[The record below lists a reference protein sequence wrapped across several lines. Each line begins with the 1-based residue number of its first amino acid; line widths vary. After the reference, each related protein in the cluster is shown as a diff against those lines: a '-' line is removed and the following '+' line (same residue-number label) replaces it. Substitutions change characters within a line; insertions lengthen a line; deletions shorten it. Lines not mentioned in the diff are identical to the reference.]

1 MKKYLSHFMALI
13 LVLSLILQMSIC
25 VLAENSTNNTYAAS
39 PSIETAYY
47 SSADTDTDADSV
59 FQKMVKKYSEVSL
72 SASGSDITCFWDMI
86 TKRALGLKSV
96 VDVDFY
102 SLDYD
107 EMTPQGLGKVL
118 VTMVNN
124 NFGVDTKVVDS
135 QKSVID
141 ILNSYLLNGE
151 FTKSGNSGVT
161 MASEQVWVMFGYVLS
176 GSGLDDSAWDYM
188 LSQQNTDGGFGY
200 GTWSDV
206 STSLWVKTLIE
217 LAGKDNEFSEYLQ
230 SIDDYVENNMDYIK
244 QSYDTNSLASIV
256 SYNVFD
262 SKDCDDLLEYIID
275 TCYDPEGYFTW
286 GEYEGEN
293 SFATQAGAQMIGE
306 YFNGS
311 VYSDLFE
318 GYSPVSDEESDKK
331 ENEDEKVI
339 YVTNNTDNSQKETNN
354 RSTKNQTINN
364 YYQQADPVVV
374 TNTITKEIVKDIEIP
389 ANEITVNSNPISNV
403 QPTITLNIPDYR
415 IEIRIFLGIMALA
428 AITYSFST
436 FFKVFGGAND
446 EK

>member
-13 LVLSLILQMSIC
+13 LVLSLILQMSLC
-25 VLAENSTNNTYAAS
+25 VFAESNAAS
-39 PSIETAYY
+39 AR
-47 SSADTDTDADSV
+47 SSGVKTVFYNSSEADADSV
-59 FQKMVKKYSEVSL
+59 YQQMIKKYSDISL
-72 SASGSDITCFWDMI
+72 SASGNDIACFWEMI
-86 TKRALGLKSV
+86 TRRALGLNSV
-96 VDVDFY
+96 VDVDF
-102 SLDYD
+102 SALDYD
-107 EMTPQGLGKVL
+107 EMTSQGLGKVL

-124 NFGVDTKVVDS
+124 NFDVNTKVVDS
-135 QKSVID
+135 EKSVID
-141 ILNSYLLNGE
+141 VLNSYLVNGE

-176 GSGLDDSAWDYM
+176 GSELDDSAWDYL
-188 LSQQNTDGGFGY
+188 LSQQNADGGFGY
-200 GTWSDV
+200 GSWSDV

-217 LAGKDNEFSEYLQ
+217 LAGKQSEFSECMQL
-230 SIDDYVENNMDYIK
+230 IDDYVDNNMDYIK
-244 QSYDTNSLASIV
+244 QSYDTNSLASVV

-262 SKDCDDLLEYIID
+262 SKECDDLLSYIID

-311 VYSDLFE
+311 VYADLFDS
-318 GYSPVSDEESDKK
+318 YSPDSGEGNGK
-331 ENEDEKVI
+331 EDNDGEKII
-339 YVTNNTDNSQKETNN
+339 YVTNNTDNSQKETTN

-389 ANEITVNSNPISNV
+389 ANEITVNSNPVSNV

-415 IEIRIFLGIMALA
+415 MEIRIFLGIMALA
-428 AITYSFST
+428 AVTYSFST
-436 FFKVFGGAND
+436 FTKVFGGVKD